1 LFIIITCGFFQYAE
15 PGTMTLAHYA
25 PLPPALIGIS
35 TGTAAVMLTKVCLY
49 CSHTSLLA
57 SEMNN
62 EL

>member
-1 LFIIITCGFFQYAE
+1 LFIIIACGFFQYEE
-15 PGTMTLAHYA
+15 PGTTTLALYA

-35 TGTAAVMLTKVCLY
+35 AGTAAVMLTRVCLY
-49 CSHTSLLA
+49 CPHTSLLA